1 MVRKALITGI
11 TGQDG
16 AYLAKFL
23 IEKGYKVFGTFRRT
37 STPNFWRLNY
47 LNVTEKIELI
57 PMDLTDLS
65 SIMEAINYSDPDEI
79 YQLAAQ
85 SFVGR
90 SFEEPLSTSDIT
102 GLGTLRVLEGA
113 RLLKTDAKIYQAST
127 SELYGNDASKLKNEK
142 TLFSPESPYAA
153 AKLYAYWISEIY
165 RKGYHM
171 FVSNGIL
178 FNHESPIRG
187 LEFVTRKVTNAVA
200 RIKLGLQNNVHLGN
214 LNAIRDWGFAGDYV
228 EAMWL
233 MLQQDVPDNYVIS
246 TGTGHTV
253 KEFVEFVFK
262 EAGLDWDE
270 YVSVDPVMK
279 RVNDVEF
286 LVGDNSKAQRDL
298 GWKPKTS
305 FNDLLKLMYQEDLR
319 RWSDALA
326 GKEVVWDAPAYSGEL
341 KIASVRYSVR
351 V

>member
-16 AYLAKFL
+16 AYLARFL

-47 LNVTEKIELI
+47 LNVAEKIELI

-127 SELYGNDASKLKNEK
+127 SELYGNDASKLK
-142 TLFSPESPYAA
+142 
-153 AKLYAYWISEIY
+153 
-165 RKGYHM
+165 
-171 FVSNGIL
+171 
-178 FNHESPIRG
+178 
-187 LEFVTRKVTNAVA
+187 
-200 RIKLGLQNNVHLGN
+200 
-214 LNAIRDWGFAGDYV
+214 
-228 EAMWL
+228 
-233 MLQQDVPDNYVIS
+233 
-246 TGTGHTV
+246 
-253 KEFVEFVFK
+253 
-262 EAGLDWDE
+262 
-270 YVSVDPVMK
+270 MK
-279 RVNDVEF
+279 
-286 LVGDNSKAQRDL
+286 K
-298 GWKPKTS
+298 
-305 FNDLLKLMYQEDLR
+305 
-319 RWSDALA
+319 
-326 GKEVVWDAPAYSGEL
+326 
-341 KIASVRYSVR
+341 RYSLQKVHMQPLNFTLIGFLKYTEKDTICLSLMEFYLIMSR
-351 V
+351 PLEV